1 MSVSVGLW
9 GSDLWDRYDG
19 VVAHVNRGTEEL
31 GGGYAKYV
39 RERGEVEREYARA
52 LRKLVARHSPKDA
65 KKEKVQETSQVSGFR
80 ALLAEVGCQAGQH
93 EVLADTLAKEL
104 PLEMAARSKEAA
116 RLTKESV
123 REARRLGEEV
133 EKAYRSLDKSK
144 RGYQRAFQEWETAQT
159 AYRRAEADGT
169 VSRNEIGKLRIAAD
183 SRQRTSDEQKMQYAS
198 QLARTNK
205 HQADYFSNQL
215 PGVLDTLHRIEI
227 ERSNYL
233 KQVLGR
239 CIAAEQAIAPIIAR
253 CHKESNEII
262 ERISPEEDSRQF
274 AERLKTGNQP
284 PLDFP
289 FEECLP
295 GEEPS
300 RPTNQ
305 SQYGTLGRK
314 RSKLNLL
321 SREKGEGEVG
331 LFPRARQIRGQ
342 VDDLEAE
349 IVKGNKEIK
358 ALQLM
363 VATYTQNP
371 KFGDAKKFQAE
382 LDSATHRV
390 QLLESSLHSL
400 NRELAEVTRGL
411 EERKATT
418 APRLPA
424 ALPLLSSPGGS
435 REGSSREGSQGYG
448 TISNCSSSDKE
459 STAGSDSSRL
469 AEDFS
474 SEGGERCI
482 ALYSYSGEA
491 ESSMGLQEGEE
502 VTVTEGDLGGW
513 TRVRRGRTGEEG
525 YVPTAY
531 LQWLT

>member
-1 MSVSVGLW
+1 MSAGVVGLW

-19 VVAHVNRGTEEL
+19 VIAHVNRGTEEL

-65 KKEKVQETSQVSGFR
+65 KKEKVVETSQVSGFR

-93 EVLADTLAKEL
+93 EVLADTLAKEI

-116 RLTKESV
+116 RLTKESIK
-123 REARRLGEEV
+123 EARRLGEEV
-133 EKAYRSLDKSK
+133 EKSYRSLDKSK

-159 AYRRAEADGT
+159 AYRRAESDGT

-183 SRQRTSDEQKMQYAS
+183 SKQRSSDEQKMQYAS

-205 HQADYFSNQL
+205 HQAEYFSNQL
-215 PGVLDTLHRIEI
+215 PGVLDNLHRIEI
-227 ERSNYL
+227 ERSHYL
-233 KQVLGR
+233 KTVLGR
-239 CIAAEQAIAPIIAR
+239 CIAAEQAITPIISR
-253 CHKESNEII
+253 CHQESNGII
-262 ERISPEEDSRQF
+262 DRISPEEDSRQF

-289 FEECLP
+289 FEECHP
-295 GEEPS
+295 GDEP
-300 RPTNQ
+300 RQTNQ

-390 QLLESSLHSL
+390 QLLESSLHAL
-400 NRELAEVTRGL
+400 NRELAEVTKGL
-411 EERKATT
+411 EERKSTT
-418 APRLPA
+418 APRIPT
-424 ALPLLSSPGGS
+424 ALPILSSPGGS

-502 VTVTEGDLGGW
+502 VTVTEGDHGGW
-513 TRVRRGRTGEEG
+513 TRVRRGGSGEEG